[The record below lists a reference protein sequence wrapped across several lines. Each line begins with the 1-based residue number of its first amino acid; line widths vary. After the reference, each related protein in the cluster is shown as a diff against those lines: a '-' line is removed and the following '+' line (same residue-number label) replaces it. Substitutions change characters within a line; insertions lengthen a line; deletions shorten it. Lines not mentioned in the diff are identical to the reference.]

1 MAALLAPLLAAFM
14 TAVTLGPW
22 SQAQADIFEELAA
35 APSAETITCEEAL
48 ALSPTASVLVF
59 TSAGSYLA
67 GVRDWRYTDKTLE
80 RASDLAIKGC
90 SEQPQRPLM
99 KLLEDLA
106 DP

>member
-1 MAALLAPLLAAFM
+1 MAALMAAFM

-22 SQAQADIFEELAA
+22 SQAQAQADIFEELAA

-67 GVRDWRYTDKTLE
+67 GFGIG
-80 RASDLAIKGC
+80 AIRT
-90 SEQPQRPLM
+90 RPL
-99 KLLEDLA
+99 KGLRIWRSKA
-106 DP
+106 VRNSHRGR